1 LKQAVTEGE
10 RWGPLHRE
18 CAERLREQDL
28 IIGEQFNSSTKM
40 ERLASRDIGEI
51 MMPSIYCST
60 V

>member
-28 IIGEQFNSSTKM
+28 IIGEQFNSSTVQQRWSDWHHATSAK
-40 ERLASRDIGEI
+40 
-51 MMPSIYCST
+51 
-60 V
+60 